1 MRRLRQLALRPVF
14 FPTPELRGA
23 GLCLRLTGRGW
34 VVAVVGAVLGVGG
47 WLFDVPDV
55 TALGGA
61 GLAAVVTAAGLT
73 YVTVRRDSRPGV
85 ITVRRTVH
93 PHPIVRGS
101 AAAVTLDVSSAR
113 PRVAAALALGSL
125 AVLEPAA
132 YTITPP
138 VRGRIA
144 LGPAQATR
152 MDLLGMVR
160 VTCLIGDA
168 TPVTVWPLHRPVPT
182 AHLAG
187 VYEAP
192 TEVASPLRLREGGV
206 DDVVLR
212 DYVPGDDPRRVHWP
226 TFARRGS
233 LMVRSEDDGSRAAD
247 LAPVTVFVD
256 PALLASSGGIGGASA
271 RSGGSARNSGS
282 KARNSIGGKQG
293 GTGAEEQWVMDD
305 AASLACSFA
314 QAGHPTRLTD
324 SLERGTHTRSVTEL
338 LDTAAMLGHSHLPM
352 LTGPRHDPITITV
365 DTPLN
370 LGTAA

>member
-1 MRRLRQLALRPVF
+1 
-14 FPTPELRGA
+14 
-23 GLCLRLTGRGW
+23 
-34 VVAVVGAVLGVGG
+34 
-47 WLFDVPDV
+47 
-55 TALGGA
+55 
-61 GLAAVVTAAGLT
+61 
-73 YVTVRRDSRPGV
+73 
-85 ITVRRTVH
+85 
-93 PHPIVRGS
+93 
-101 AAAVTLDVSSAR
+101 
-113 PRVAAALALGSL
+113 
-125 AVLEPAA
+125 
-132 YTITPP
+132 
-138 VRGRIA
+138 
-144 LGPAQATR
+144 
-152 MDLLGMVR
+152 
-160 VTCLIGDA
+160 
-168 TPVTVWPLHRPVPT
+168 
-182 AHLAG
+182 
-187 VYEAP
+187 
-192 TEVASPLRLREGGV
+192 
-206 DDVVLR
+206 
-212 DYVPGDDPRRVHWP
+212 
-226 TFARRGS
+226 
-233 LMVRSEDDGSRAAD
+233 MVRSEDDGSRAAD